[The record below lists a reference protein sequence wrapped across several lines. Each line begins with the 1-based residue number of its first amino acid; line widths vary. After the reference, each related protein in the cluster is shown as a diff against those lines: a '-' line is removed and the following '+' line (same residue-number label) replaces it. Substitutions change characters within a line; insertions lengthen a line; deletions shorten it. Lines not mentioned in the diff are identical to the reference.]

1 MTAERT
7 VSLSIDTKSDAEVA
21 KAFEVLGRIAG
32 GLVCEGIDA
41 RIYSYTDDVSGTEE
55 P

>member
-1 MTAERT
+1 MNPERT

-32 GLVCEGIDA
+32 GLVCDGIEA
-41 RIYSYTDDVSGTEE
+41 RIYSYTDSTEE
-55 P
+55 G